1 MLRVRGMFERGEG
14 GHRQGADIYGEQ
26 RFLGGRWMASGR
38 LSLYDWQD
46 NLRPDR
52 DATSFAYV
60 LGGGFRPSAVVDA
73 LLEWEHDMNRLV
85 GQRYRILAIVNLAV
99 TK

>member
-1 MLRVRGMFERGEG
+1 MFERGDG

-26 RFLGGRWMASGR
+26 RFLGGRWTASAR

-46 NLRPDR
+46 NLRADR
-52 DATSFAYV
+52 NATSFAYV
-60 LGGGFRPSAVVDA
+60 LGGGFRPSRVLDA

-85 GQRYRILAIVNLAV
+85 GQRYRILAIVNLTV